1 MQVCGPNSLYTTREV
16 QNNSNLTVFNCTL
29 QVAMPPGNWQKQIH
43 SPVGE
48 SSFNLDSK
56 HYWRQQTETGK
67 GLASNPHKIKCT
79 SSINRKHRKSCSL
92 TRSNQRY
99 ANNKTWYH
107 CTQILTKFINL
118 LLGAPKDVGKL
129 NALSHVANSSIVQQ
143 NIYWASTCTWYYFGK
158 NTESVLKFTL

>member
-1 MQVCGPNSLYTTREV
+1 MRNKPLNRKKKARTQVWATVLEGKAHPWEFLTTRGPHAGLRPKFPLHYQEV
-16 QNNSNLTVFNCTL
+16 QNNSNLTVFKCTL
-29 QVAMPPGNWQKQIH
+29 QVAMPPGNWPKQIQ
-43 SPVGE
+43 SRVEE

-92 TRSNQRY
+92 NRSNQRY

-107 CTQILTKFINL
+107 CT
-118 LLGAPKDVGKL
+118 
-129 NALSHVANSSIVQQ
+129 
-143 NIYWASTCTWYYFGK
+143 
-158 NTESVLKFTL
+158 